1 MNSFLLY
8 LIASCTLLIAWNYY
22 SMMQEC
28 DQETIRIIM
37 PKQAGPLKGQ
47 LAVEVIPFARQP
59 MKKAQNLFV
68 STQLA
73 IPILIQFMRSRK
85 IDPK

>member
-1 MNSFLLY
+1 
-8 LIASCTLLIAWNYY
+8 
-22 SMMQEC
+22 MMQEC

-85 IDPK
+85 IDPKQSRIIVVKNLLDEDLYLEELE

>member
-1 MNSFLLY
+1 
-8 LIASCTLLIAWNYY
+8 
-22 SMMQEC
+22 MMQEC

-37 PKQAGPLKGQ
+37 PKQAGQLKGQ